1 MHAKRVPTVKELL
14 NPEARG
20 WAQVE
25 MTRIEM
31 MATPLGMQPT
41 EYIRVS
47 WENHPYGQLKEIGV
61 RVVHDG
67 TALAV
72 WLRWD
77 APERHDA
84 DGVAVALPV
93 HGRPALMTM
102 GMPGAPI
109 HALQWIAAKPG
120 VRSVFATGIG
130 SSRLGPEVGASAQ
143 AAWKNGQPSELM
155 DILISRNWL
164 DRFGPFT
171 KSPREAKALA
181 DKKRGQSGESNN
193 NPHRRRA
200 NAACEKC
207 RP

>member
-67 TALAV
+67 AALAV

-93 HGRPALMTM
+93 HGQPALMTM
-102 GMPGAPI
+102 GMPDAPI

-143 AAWKNGQPSELM
+143 AAWKNGQWSVVVTRVLGTGKDIAPLM
-155 DILISRNWL
+155 AGKETSIGFAIWNGANGERAGLKAFSVDWKTLAL
-164 DRFGPFT
+164 D
-171 KSPREAKALA
+171 A
-181 DKKRGQSGESNN
+181 
-193 NPHRRRA
+193 
-200 NAACEKC
+200 
-207 RP
+207 